1 MAVNVDQGPPSVETT
16 APQTQRSLLRGAV
29 KFVLAVA
36 LLGVVALVAWLAPVV
51 FSRSPPGG
59 LGATSTSAPPEGIER
74 AVVNGVTLPYLD
86 RGDGPTVLLI
96 HGGGPDMRTLE
107 GVAAD
112 LAEDHRVISYN
123 RRGFADAGPVATT
136 WVEHREDAAALLEY
150 LEVSE
155 ATVVGIS
162 AGGIVALDL
171 GVERPDLVGALVL
184 VEPAIYAREHLTL
197 SAARAYLAV
206 ELRRR
211 WLDDE
216 QAVVPFY
223 RWVMQHDDGHSVWD
237 QPDFSDERKR
247 LILRNASAQL
257 ADMDNADSS
266 DIDKE
271 QVSRVDA
278 PVTLIVGE
286 RSQRWFHRIV
296 ETLQDLLPEAERIE
310 IPSVGHAMTYEDPAA
325 LADAVRRG
333 IPTRD

>member
-1 MAVNVDQGPPSVETT
+1 MAVNVDQELPSVQTT
-16 APQTQRSLLRGAV
+16 APQTQRSFLRGAV
-29 KFVLAVA
+29 KLVLAVA
-36 LLGVVALVAWLAPVV
+36 MLGVVALVAWLAPVV
-51 FSRSPPGG
+51 FSRSSPAD
-59 LGATSTSAPPEGIER
+59 LGATSTSAPPEGVEH

-86 RGDGPTVLLI
+86 RGDGPPVLLI

-123 RRGFADAGPVATT
+123 RRGFVDAGPVATS

-171 GVERPDLVGALVL
+171 GVDRPDLVGALVL

-197 SAARAYLAV
+197 SAARTYLAV
-206 ELRRR
+206 QLRRR

-278 PVTLIVGE
+278 PVTLVVGE

-296 ETLQDLLPEAERIE
+296 ETLEDLLPEAERIE

-325 LADAVRRG
+325 LANAVRQG
-333 IPTRD
+333 IPARD